1 MDERA
6 ANRRFLMAA
15 RLPIGSADAQM
26 QPASKAARLRAL
38 LQAPDLS
45 FIMEAHNGLSAKIV
59 EEAGFE
65 GIWASGLSMSAA
77 LGVRDNNEASWTQ
90 VLEMLEF
97 MADAT
102 TIPILVDG
110 DTGYGN
116 FNNVRRLVR
125 KLCQRGIG
133 GVCIEDKL
141 FPKTNSFI
149 GENQPLADVDEFC
162 GRIKAGKDSQSD
174 DDFQIVA
181 RVEALIAGWG
191 MDEALR
197 RAEAYREAGADAVLI
212 HSKKDTADEI
222 TGFCDSWGGRAP
234 VVIVPTMYHRTP
246 TQTFRDAGVSMVIWA
261 NHNMRAAVS
270 AMRSVCQAI
279 KESESL
285 TAVEEEIAPVRE
297 VFALTGQEEL
307 AAAEA
312 RYLAA
317 AGGPRAILLAA
328 SRGKELGPLTER
340 RPKCMIDVRG
350 EPLLQRLVRT
360 LNGSGL
366 RDVTVVR
373 GYRKEAIDLAGIES
387 VDNDR
392 YDETGEAAS
401 LACAY
406 NRLYGPCLISY
417 GDILF
422 RRHVL
427 DGLLAADGDIVTVV
441 DARRR
446 TDSARSPDRSVDW
459 VRCSRPF
466 TGSYLDDDRVT
477 WRRSGAMRRS
487 RGRPRRVHRPHQAER
502 GRRHAGAGRARRH
515 EQGRRPRCRRP
526 AGASGPPHRPRARPS
541 TCFTSPATGSTWT
554 TPSIS
559 RRCVTWS
566 SRPPSAL
573 LRCLCCFNQ
582 FLVPAPNV
590 DPQSSLLS
598 PPPPKFPRH
607 SPNICRFSFST
618 HP

>member
-6 ANRRFLMAA
+6 ANRRFPMAT
-15 RLPIGSADAQM
+15 RLPIGGADAQD
-26 QPASKAARLRAL
+26 AVTSKAARLRGL
-38 LQAPDLS
+38 LQAPALA
-45 FIMEAHNGLSAKIV
+45 FIMEAHNGLSGKIV

-102 TIPILVDG
+102 MIPILVDG

-125 KLCQRGIG
+125 KLCQRGIA

-197 RAEAYREAGADAVLI
+197 RAEAYREAGADAILI
-212 HSKKDTADEI
+212 HSKKDSADEI
-222 TGFCDSWGGRAP
+222 TGFCEAWENRAP

-270 AMRSVCQAI
+270 AMRQVSKAI
-279 KESESL
+279 RESESL
-285 TAVEEEIAPVRE
+285 VAVEDEIAPVRE
-297 VFALTGQEEL
+297 VFALTGQAEL

-317 AGGPRAILLAA
+317 GGGPRAILLAA
-328 SRGKELGPLTER
+328 SRGEKLGPLTEQ

-360 LNGSGL
+360 LNRSGL
-366 RDVTVVR
+366 GDVTVVR
-373 GYRKEAIDLAGIES
+373 GYRKEAIELAGIEA

-392 YDETGEAAS
+392 YEETGEAAS

-406 NRLYGPCLISY
+406 NRLCGPCLISY

-446 TDSARSPDRSVDW
+446 IDASRAPDRPVDW

-466 TGSYLDDDRVT
+466 TGSYLDDERVT
-477 WRRSGAMRRS
+477 LEAIWTDETGTDDAHGEFIGLTKLS
-487 RGRPRRVHRPHQAER
+487 AE
-502 GRRHAGAGRARRH
+502 
-515 EQGRRPRCRRP
+515 
-526 AGASGPPHRPRARPS
+526 
-541 TCFTSPATGSTWT
+541 GSTLV
-554 TPSIS
+554 
-559 RRCVTWS
+559 RG
-566 SRPPSAL
+566 AL
-573 LRCLCCFNQ
+573 DAMGRDGTLENADLPALFARLVAEGAAIDVLYITGHWLDVDDAFDLASLRN
-582 FLVPAPNV
+582 LV
-590 DPQSSLLS
+590 
-598 PPPPKFPRH
+598 
-607 SPNICRFSFST
+607 
-618 HP
+618 

>member
-1 MDERA
+1 
-6 ANRRFLMAA
+6 MATN
-15 RLPIGSADAQM
+15 LPVGSADAQAAS
-26 QPASKAARLRAL
+26 ASKAARLRGL
-38 LQAPDLS
+38 LQAPALS
-45 FIMEAHNGLSAKIV
+45 FIMEAHNGLSGKIV

-125 KLCQRGIG
+125 KLCQRGIA

-162 GRIKAGKDSQSD
+162 GRIKAGKDNQSD

-197 RAEAYREAGADAVLI
+197 RAEAYHRAGADAILI
-212 HSKKDTADEI
+212 HSKKETADEI
-222 TGFCDSWGGRAP
+222 AGFCESWGGRAP

-246 TQTFRDAGVSMVIWA
+246 TQAFRDAGVSMVIWA

-270 AMRSVCQAI
+270 AMRRVSEAI
-279 KESESL
+279 RQSESL
-285 TAVEEEIAPVRE
+285 VAVEEEIAPVRE
-297 VFALTGQEEL
+297 VFALTGQAEL
-307 AAAEA
+307 AQAEA

-317 AGGPRAILLAA
+317 AGGHRAILLAA
-328 SRGKELGPLTER
+328 SRGEKLGPLTEQ

-360 LNGSGL
+360 LNRSGVG
-366 RDVTVVR
+366 DVTVVR
-373 GYRKEAIDLAGIES
+373 GYRKEAIDLAGIEA

-401 LACAY
+401 LACAKG
-406 NRLYGPCLISY
+406 RLYGPCLISY

-427 DGLLAADGDIVTVV
+427 DGLLAAEGGIVTVV

-446 TDSARSPDRSVDW
+446 ADSARAPDRAVDW

-466 TGSYLDDDRVT
+466 TGGYLDDERVT
-477 WRRSGAMRRS
+477 LEAIWSDAADADDAHGEFIGLARLS
-487 RGRPRRVHRPHQAER
+487 E
-502 GRRHAGAGRARRH
+502 AGAALVRGALDAMGKDGTLDGADLPDLFSRLIA
-515 EQGRRPRCRRP
+515 QG
-526 AGASGPPHRPRARPS
+526 ATIDVLYITGHWLDVDDAFDLAS
-541 TCFTSPATGSTWT
+541 
-554 TPSIS
+554 
-559 RRCVTWS
+559 
-566 SRPPSAL
+566 
-573 LRCLCCFNQ
+573 LRN
-582 FLVPAPNV
+582 LV
-590 DPQSSLLS
+590 
-598 PPPPKFPRH
+598 
-607 SPNICRFSFST
+607 
-618 HP
+618 

>member
-1 MDERA
+1 
-6 ANRRFLMAA
+6 MAT
-15 RLPIGSADAQM
+15 RLPIGSGDARAA
-26 QPASKAARLRAL
+26 PASKAARLRAL
-38 LQAPDLS
+38 LQAPALS

-102 TIPILVDG
+102 TVPILVDG

-116 FNNVRRLVR
+116 FNNVRRLVQ
-125 KLCQRGIG
+125 KLCQRGIA

-191 MDEALR
+191 MEEALR
-197 RAEAYREAGADAVLI
+197 RAEAYHGAGADAVLI
-212 HSKKDTADEI
+212 HSKKASADEI
-222 TGFCDSWGGRAP
+222 TGFCEVWEGRAP

-270 AMRSVCQAI
+270 AMRQVSKAI
-279 KESESL
+279 RESESL
-285 TAVEEEIAPVRE
+285 VAVEDEIAPVRE
-297 VFALTGQEEL
+297 VFALTGQAEL

-317 AGGPRAILLAA
+317 AGGHRAILLAA
-328 SRGKELGPLTER
+328 SRGGKLGPLTAE

-360 LNGSGL
+360 LNRSGVGA
-366 RDVTVVR
+366 VTVVR
-373 GYRKEAIDLAGIES
+373 GYRKEAIDIPGIEA

-401 LACAY
+401 LACAGE
-406 NRLYGPCLISY
+406 LLQGPCVISY

-446 TDSARSPDRSVDW
+446 VDASRAPDRAVDW

-466 TGSYLDDDRVT
+466 TGGYLDDERVT
-477 WRRSGAMRRS
+477 LEAIWNGTDGAETVHGEFIGLTRLSEDGAALVQGALDAMREEGSLDGADLPDVLARLI
-487 RGRPRRVHRPHQAER
+487 AE
-502 GRRHAGAGRARRH
+502 GAAIDVLYITGHWLDVDDAFDL
-515 EQGRRPRCRRP
+515 
-526 AGASGPPHRPRARPS
+526 AS
-541 TCFTSPATGSTWT
+541 
-554 TPSIS
+554 
-559 RRCVTWS
+559 
-566 SRPPSAL
+566 
-573 LRCLCCFNQ
+573 LRN
-582 FLVPAPNV
+582 LV
-590 DPQSSLLS
+590 
-598 PPPPKFPRH
+598 
-607 SPNICRFSFST
+607 
-618 HP
+618 

>member
-1 MDERA
+1 
-6 ANRRFLMAA
+6 MATK
-15 RLPIGSADAQM
+15 LPIGTAQE
-26 QPASKAARLRAL
+26 QVQAPSKAARLRGL
-38 LQAPDLS
+38 LRAPALS
-45 FIMEAHNGLSAKIV
+45 FIMEAHNGISAKIV

-77 LGVRDNNEASWTQ
+77 LGVRDSNEASWTQ

-102 TIPILVDG
+102 GIPILVDG

-116 FNNVRRLVR
+116 FNNVRRLVK
-125 KLCQRGIG
+125 KLCQRGIA

-162 GRIKAGKDSQSD
+162 GRIKAGKDNQSD

-191 MDEALR
+191 MEEALR
-197 RAEAYREAGADAVLI
+197 RAEAYQGAGADAVLI
-212 HSKKDTADEI
+212 HSKKATADEI
-222 TGFCDSWGGRAP
+222 TGFCEAWGGRAP

-246 TQTFRDAGVSMVIWA
+246 TQTFRDAGVSLVIWA

-270 AMRSVCQAI
+270 AMRQVSRTI
-279 KESESL
+279 RESESL
-285 TAVEEEIAPVRE
+285 TAVEDEIVPVRE

-317 AGGPRAILLAA
+317 GGGPRAILLAA
-328 SRGKELGPLTER
+328 SRGEKLGPLTER
-340 RPKCMIDVRG
+340 RPKCMLDVRG

-360 LNGSGL
+360 LGRSGL
-366 RDVTVVR
+366 RDMTVVR
-373 GYRKEAIDLAGIES
+373 GYRKETIDLAGVET

-392 YDETGEAAS
+392 YAETGEAAS

-406 NRLYGPCLISY
+406 NRLYGPCLVSY

-422 RRHVL
+422 RRLVL
-427 DGLLAADGDIVTVV
+427 DGLLDAEGDIVTVV

-446 TDSARSPDRSVDW
+446 TDATRAPDRAVDW

-466 TGSYLDDDRVT
+466 TGSYLDDERVT
-477 WRRSGAMRRS
+477 LEAIWSDT
-487 RGRPRRVHRPHQAER
+487 
-502 GRRHAGAGRARRH
+502 AGADVAHGEFIGLTRLSADGAALVRSTLDAMSKDGTLDKADLPDVFARLIA
-515 EQGRRPRCRRP
+515 E
-526 AGASGPPHRPRARPS
+526 GAAIDVLYV
-541 TCFTSPATGSTWT
+541 TGHWLDVDDAFDLASM
-554 TPSIS
+554 
-559 RRCVTWS
+559 R
-566 SRPPSAL
+566 
-573 LRCLCCFNQ
+573 N
-582 FLVPAPNV
+582 LV
-590 DPQSSLLS
+590 
-598 PPPPKFPRH
+598 
-607 SPNICRFSFST
+607 
-618 HP
+618 

>member
-6 ANRRFLMAA
+6 TNRRFLMATK
-15 RLPIGSADAQM
+15 LPIGSADAQI
-26 QPASKAARLRAL
+26 QPTSKAGRLRGL
-38 LQAPDLS
+38 LQAPALS
-45 FIMEAHNGLSAKIV
+45 FIMEAHNGLSGKIV

-125 KLCQRGIG
+125 KLCQRGIA

-197 RAEAYREAGADAVLI
+197 RAEAYRRAGADAVLI
-212 HSKKDTADEI
+212 HSKKATADEI
-222 TGFCDSWGGRAP
+222 TGFCESWGGRAP

-270 AMRSVCQAI
+270 AMRQVSRAI
-279 KESESL
+279 RESESL
-285 TAVEEEIAPVRE
+285 VAVEEEIAPVRE
-297 VFALTGQEEL
+297 VFALTGQAEL
-307 AAAEA
+307 AEAEA

-317 AGGPRAILLAA
+317 AGGHRAILLAA
-328 SRGKELGPLTER
+328 SRGAKLGPLTEQ

-360 LNGSGL
+360 INESGL

-373 GYRKEAIDLAGIES
+373 GYRKEAIALAGIET

-401 LACAY
+401 LACAHD
-406 NRLYGPCLISY
+406 RLDGPCLISY

-427 DGLLAADGDIVTVV
+427 DGLLAAAGDIVTVV

-446 TDSARSPDRSVDW
+446 ADSSRAPDRAVDW

-466 TGSYLDDDRVT
+466 TGSYLDDDRVILEAI
-477 WRRSGAMRRS
+477 RSDA
-487 RGRPRRVHRPHQAER
+487 
-502 GRRHAGAGRARRH
+502 AGAGDAH
-515 EQGRRPRCRRP
+515 GEFIGLTKLSED
-526 AGASGPPHRPRARPS
+526 GAALVR
-541 TCFTSPATGSTWT
+541 
-554 TPSIS
+554 
-559 RRCVTWS
+559 
-566 SRPPSAL
+566 SAL
-573 LRCLCCFNQ
+573 DAMSEDGTLDSADLPALFARLIAQGAVIDTLYITGHWLDVDDAFDLASLRN
-582 FLVPAPNV
+582 LV
-590 DPQSSLLS
+590 
-598 PPPPKFPRH
+598 
-607 SPNICRFSFST
+607 
-618 HP
+618 

>member
-1 MDERA
+1 MDEPA
-6 ANRRFLMAA
+6 TDRRFPMAT
-15 RLPIGSADAQM
+15 RLPIGSTEPQVQA
-26 QPASKAARLRAL
+26 PSKAARLRGLLRSPAL
-38 LQAPDLS
+38 A

-77 LGVRDNNEASWTQ
+77 LGVRDSNEASWTQ

-102 TIPILVDG
+102 SVPILVDG

-116 FNNVRRLVR
+116 FNNVRRLVK
-125 KLCQRGIG
+125 KLCQRGIA

-181 RVEALIAGWG
+181 RIEALIAGWG

-197 RAEAYREAGADAVLI
+197 RAEAYQQAGADAVLI
-212 HSKKDTADEI
+212 HSKKESADEI
-222 TGFCDSWGGRAP
+222 AGFCDSWGGRAP

-246 TQTFRDAGVSMVIWA
+246 TQAFRDAGVSMVIWA

-270 AMRSVCQAI
+270 AMRAVSRAI
-279 KESESL
+279 RESESL
-285 TAVEEEIAPVRE
+285 VAVEDEIAPVRD
-297 VFALTGQEEL
+297 VFALTGQAEL
-307 AAAEA
+307 AQAEA

-317 AGGPRAILLAA
+317 GGGGAPRAILLAA
-328 SRGKELGPLTER
+328 SRGQKLGPLTEH

-360 LNGSGL
+360 LNRSGL

-373 GYRKEAIDLAGIES
+373 GYRKEAIALAGIET

-392 YDETGEAAS
+392 YGETGEAAS

-406 NRLYGPCLISY
+406 DRLHGPCLVSY

-446 TDSARSPDRSVDW
+446 AAAAAADGSRAPDRSVDW

-466 TGSYLDDDRVT
+466 TGGYLDDERVILEAI
-477 WRRSGAMRRS
+477 WSDAAGGDSAHGEFIGLSKMSEDGAALV
-487 RGRPRRVHRPHQAER
+487 RGALDSMSKDGTLEGADLPDLFARLVAE
-502 GRRHAGAGRARRH
+502 GAAIDVLYVTGHWLDVDDAFDL
-515 EQGRRPRCRRP
+515 
-526 AGASGPPHRPRARPS
+526 AS
-541 TCFTSPATGSTWT
+541 
-554 TPSIS
+554 
-559 RRCVTWS
+559 
-566 SRPPSAL
+566 
-573 LRCLCCFNQ
+573 LRN
-582 FLVPAPNV
+582 LV
-590 DPQSSLLS
+590 
-598 PPPPKFPRH
+598 
-607 SPNICRFSFST
+607 
-618 HP
+618 

>member
-6 ANRRFLMAA
+6 TNRRFLMATK
-15 RLPIGSADAQM
+15 LPIGSADAQI
-26 QPASKAARLRAL
+26 QPTSKAGRLRGL
-38 LQAPDLS
+38 LQAPALS
-45 FIMEAHNGLSAKIV
+45 FIMEAHNGLSGKIV

-116 FNNVRRLVR
+116 FNNVRRLVK
-125 KLCQRGIG
+125 KLCQRGIA

-197 RAEAYREAGADAVLI
+197 RAEAYRRAGADAVLI
-212 HSKKDTADEI
+212 HSKKATADEI
-222 TGFCDSWGGRAP
+222 TGFCESWGGRAP

-270 AMRSVCQAI
+270 AMRQVSRAI
-279 KESESL
+279 RESESL
-285 TAVEEEIAPVRE
+285 VAVEEEIAPVRE
-297 VFALTGQEEL
+297 VFALTGQAEL
-307 AAAEA
+307 AEAEA

-317 AGGPRAILLAA
+317 AGGHRAILLAA
-328 SRGKELGPLTER
+328 SRGAKLGPLTEQ

-360 LNGSGL
+360 INESGL

-373 GYRKEAIDLAGIES
+373 GYRKEAIALAGIETI
-387 VDNDR
+387 DNDR

-401 LACAY
+401 LACAHD
-406 NRLYGPCLISY
+406 RLDGPCLISY

-427 DGLLAADGDIVTVV
+427 DGLLAAAGDIVTVV

-446 TDSARSPDRSVDW
+446 ADSSRAPDRAVDW

-466 TGSYLDDDRVT
+466 TGSYLDDDRVILEAI
-477 WRRSGAMRRS
+477 RSDA
-487 RGRPRRVHRPHQAER
+487 
-502 GRRHAGAGRARRH
+502 AGADDAHG
-515 EQGRRPRCRRP
+515 EFIGLTKLSED
-526 AGASGPPHRPRARPS
+526 GAALVR
-541 TCFTSPATGSTWT
+541 
-554 TPSIS
+554 
-559 RRCVTWS
+559 
-566 SRPPSAL
+566 SAL
-573 LRCLCCFNQ
+573 DAMSEDGTLDSADLPALFARLIAQGAVIDTLYITGHWLDVDDAFDLASLRN
-582 FLVPAPNV
+582 LV
-590 DPQSSLLS
+590 
-598 PPPPKFPRH
+598 
-607 SPNICRFSFST
+607 
-618 HP
+618 